1 MSLEQEELFDQGH
14 ALEDGEDRLKP
25 DGICGQDDLVGK
37 PRLKEVNRKQLILRP
52 MDVEELVSVDHPVRA
67 IWAMTGRL
75 NFQEYLA
82 NIQAVEGVAGRPAY
96 DPRVLVSL
104 WVYGYSMGV
113 SSARELSRMC
123 CSEAGCQWITGLEEV
138 NYHSLS
144 DFRVS
149 HGKALEGMFVEVLGL
164 LSATGLITLERVAHD
179 GTKVRASAGSD
190 TYRREKSIREH
201 LALAQEQVE
210 QLAKEDEQEGQSR
223 LKKARKRAARE
234 RKEKLEKA
242 LVELEKIREKK
253 KSEQEKLDARVSQ
266 TDPESRIMKQPYGG
280 FAPSYNVQISTD
292 AAAGIIVG
300 IEATQDQT
308 DYEQLVPGVNRIEEN
323 LGQKPE
329 TMVVDGGYISRDNII
344 AMDEAKVNLIGSIE
358 GGSAQ
363 VEAQMKRRGVDEAF
377 GPAAF
382 RYEKERD
389 VFICPEGKELR
400 PGGREQ
406 RVGVIKYVYQAHAQ
420 ECQACPLKARCCPN
434 ANAKGRSVVRQ
445 EEDQRVM
452 AFREKMQQP
461 EAKAIYRTRGQTVE
475 FTNAWLKDKMKFRQ
489 FRLRGLVK
497 ANLEVLWLG
506 LAHNIKHWIRLCWQP
521 ALAAA

>member
-1 MSLEQEELFDQGH
+1 MSTEQEGLFDQG
-14 ALEDGEDRLKP
+14 EERYRGEDRIGQ
-25 DGICGQDDLVGK
+25 DSVCGQDDLQRK
-37 PRLKEVNRKQLILRP
+37 PRLKEINRKQLLLRP
-52 MDVEELVSVDHPVRA
+52 VDVEELVSVDHPVRA
-67 IWAMTGRL
+67 IWEMTGRL
-75 NFQEYLA
+75 NLAEYLK
-82 NIQAVEGVAGRPAY
+82 NVQAVEGVAGRPAY

-123 CSEAGCQWITGLEEV
+123 RSEAGCQWLSGLEEV
-138 NYHSLS
+138 NHHSLS
-144 DFRVS
+144 DFRVA

-164 LSATGLITLERVAHD
+164 LSAEGLITLERVAHD

-201 LALAQEQVE
+201 LALAQDQVE
-210 QLAKEDEQEGQSR
+210 RLAKEDEQEGQLR
-223 LKKARKRAARE
+223 LKKARERAARE
-234 RKEKLEKA
+234 SKERLEKA

-253 KSEQEKLDARVSQ
+253 KDEQKKLEARVSQ

-280 FAPSYNVQISTD
+280 FAPSYNVQVSTD

-323 LGQKPE
+323 LGRKPKKI
-329 TMVVDGGYISRDNII
+329 VVDEGYISRDNII
-344 AMDEAKVNLIGSIE
+344 AMDNAKVDLIGSIE
-358 GGSAQ
+358 NGSAQ

-377 GPAAF
+377 GPSAF

-389 VFICPEGKELR
+389 VFICPEGKALR
-400 PGGREQ
+400 PEGREQ
-406 RVGVIKYVYQAHAQ
+406 RVGVIKYVYRARAQ
-420 ECQACPLKARCCPN
+420 ECQACPIKERCCPN
-434 ANAKGRSVVRQ
+434 ANVKGRSVARQ
-445 EEDQRVM
+445 EEDRRVM

-497 ANLEVLWLG
+497 ANLEVLWVG
-506 LAHNIKHWIRLCWQP
+506 LAHNIKYWIRLSWQP